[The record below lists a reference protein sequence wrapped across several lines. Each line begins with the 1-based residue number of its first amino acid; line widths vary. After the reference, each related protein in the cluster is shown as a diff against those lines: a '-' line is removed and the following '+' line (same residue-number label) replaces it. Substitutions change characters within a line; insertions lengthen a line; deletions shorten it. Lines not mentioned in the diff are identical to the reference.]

1 MNTLKHYF
9 AVVLFSITPPCKE
22 ITMLASKAMD
32 TRLSLKERFQLR
44 THLLICSACQ
54 RFNIQIHTLHTLAH
68 DHFHSL
74 SDTNESE
81 VPETESNKSSHIPS
95 QRTLRLEARNRI
107 QHAITAALHD
117 NNLHDTK
124 Q

>member
-1 MNTLKHYF
+1 MKPLKHYF
-9 AVVLFSITPPCKE
+9 MVMLFSITPPCKE

-32 TRLSLKERFQLR
+32 ARLSLKERLQLR
-44 THLLICSACQ
+44 THLLICSACR

-68 DHFHSL
+68 EHFHSH
-74 SDTNESE
+74 SDANESE
-81 VPETESNKSSHIPS
+81 ALETESNKSSHISS

-107 QHAITAALHD
+107 QHAITTALHD
-117 NNLHDTK
+117 NNLHSTK